1 MHKNFL
7 FTVTSYFFLYL
18 LQKLSGSVFFLEVY
32 ILENALDFF
41 L

>member
-1 MHKNFL
+1 MMHKNFL

-18 LQKLSGSVFFLEVY
+18 LQKLSDSVFLKVY

-41 L
+41 P